1 MGREIPCSSEEQ
13 GEGEGEGSGET
24 EENRERDTYLHQIS
38 LYKCFLVHIRPPLAT
53 IYLDFTSWSY
63 LSTTP
68 KPRFLPLQLPDFST
82 CAITLWSQFLEFE
95 AEQGISMLSI
105 TIRNNLVQVE
115 SAKVVLPWRKVGRS
129 DLSEHPMDTCY
140 FAVRGT

>member
-24 EENRERDTYLHQIS
+24 EENRERDTYLHQTS
-38 LYKCFLVHIRPPLAT
+38 LYKCYLVHIRPPLAT

-68 KPRFLPLQLPDFST
+68 KPIYFYHYM
-82 CAITLWSQFLEFE
+82 TLYSYLIF
-95 AEQGISMLSI
+95 
-105 TIRNNLVQVE
+105 RPVE
-115 SAKVVLPWRKVGRS
+115 SVFGV
-129 DLSEHPMDTCY
+129 
-140 FAVRGT
+140 